1 MTNSWKLYVGAG
13 VAVLLLMGGSY
24 AVGRYMT
31 PPDVKEVVK
40 VEVQEKIVTVE
51 KQVVVTQDRI
61 VYVEKKNNNV
71 KTETTVVTNPD
82 GSSTTHTVTTDT
94 STTDIASSRE
104 TDTTATKEKEVAVEK
119 SEKIDQERIVT
130 SAKPQWRLG
139 GRVEGGVL
147 FLRPIVPVLSVG
159 LQAERRI
166 IGPFFMGLSATVD
179 MGVSLAGVTG
189 PYSVKGGITLGAEF

>member
-1 MTNSWKLYVGAG
+1 
-13 VAVLLLMGGSY
+13 LMGGSY

-40 VEVQEKIVTVE
+40 VEVQEKIVEVE
-51 KQVVVTQDRI
+51 KQVVVVQDRI
-61 VYVEKKNNNV
+61 VYLEKKNNNI
-71 KTETTVVTNPD
+71 KTETTTTTNPD

-104 TDTTATKEKEVAVEK
+104 TDTTATKETTKEVARESSTEKTVEV
-119 SEKIDQERIVT
+119 S

-139 GRVEGGVL
+139 GRLEGGALLLGPV
-147 FLRPIVPVLSVG
+147 VPVVSVG
-159 LQAERRI
+159 IQAERRI